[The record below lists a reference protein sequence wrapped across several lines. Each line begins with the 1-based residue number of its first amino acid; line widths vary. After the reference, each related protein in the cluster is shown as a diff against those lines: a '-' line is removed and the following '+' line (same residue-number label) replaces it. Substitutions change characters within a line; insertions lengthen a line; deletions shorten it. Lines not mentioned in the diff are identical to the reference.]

1 MKIINITL
9 GMIMCL
15 VSFHSV
21 SGCAINPVTKR
32 PNLVL
37 TTQEGERQIGQEEAK
52 KIEQE
57 MGLTNNPKLT
67 AYVEA
72 LGQRLAVHSPRQDVA
87 HQFYVVEMVEPNA
100 FALPGGFVYVSRG
113 LLALANSEDE
123 LAGVIGHEVGHV
135 AARHSVQRLSAA
147 APFAIVGGVAG
158 AVTGIVSD
166 RLSDAVTGITGFTG
180 KIVLSP
186 YSRSQERE
194 ADEVGVE
201 MAAKAGWD
209 PAGLSHFLHAL
220 EREQKLH
227 SDKAGTTSFF
237 DSHPATPERV
247 GNTAEHAQNVT
258 QAVAPPIAANRSAFL
273 EKLDGLVIG
282 PHPAN
287 GVFVKNDFFQPDLN
301 FGLRFPE
308 GWKTENSRQMVIAAQ
323 EKDSAFS
330 FLQVAAQGD
339 DPMAIPR
346 QLSKGKGKALLE
358 KVERFRVRGLP
369 AARVVLQ
376 TRTKHG
382 PTVAN
387 INWIAYQGLI
397 YQIVGASPTK
407 VYEQYEPM
415 FRQIVASFHPLT
427 KTERR
432 NITVT
437 RLRIAPAREAETLA
451 EYIVRTG
458 SHWSAEETAVAN
470 GLKNEAI
477 LSEGQL
483 LKFANRERY
492 IPNAE

>member
-1 MKIINITL
+1 MKSINITY
-9 GMIMCL
+9 GMIICL
-15 VSFHSV
+15 VAGYSV
-21 SGCAINPVTKR
+21 LGCAINPVTNR

-37 TTQEGERQIGQEEAK
+37 TTKEGERQIGQEEAK

-72 LGQRLAVHSPRQDVA
+72 LGQRLAAHSPRQDVA

-166 RLSDAVTGITGFTG
+166 RLSNLVTGITGLTG
-180 KIVLSP
+180 KVVLAP
-186 YSRSQERE
+186 YSRSQERQ
-194 ADEVGVE
+194 ADEVGVD

-220 EREQKLH
+220 EREQKLR
-227 SDKAGTTSFF
+227 SDKDGTISFF

-247 GNTAEHAQNVT
+247 GNTAEHAQKVT
-258 QAVAPPIAANRSAFL
+258 RAAVPPIAANRSAFL
-273 EKLDGLVIG
+273 DKLDGLVIG

-287 GVFVKNDFFQPDLN
+287 GVFEKNDFLQPDLK
-301 FGLRFPE
+301 FGIRFPE
-308 GWKTENSRQMVIAAQ
+308 GWKTENSRQMVLAVQ

-330 FLQVAAQGD
+330 FLQVAGQGN
-339 DPMAIPR
+339 DPLAVPR
-346 QLSKGKGKALLE
+346 SLSKDKGGNLLE
-358 KVERFRVRGLP
+358 KVERFQVKGLP
-369 AARVVLQ
+369 AARLVLK
-376 TRTKHG
+376 TKTKHG
-382 PTVAN
+382 PTVVN
-387 INWIAYQGLI
+387 INWIAFQGLI
-397 YQIVGASPTK
+397 YQIVGASPIK

-415 FRQIVASFHPLT
+415 FHQVVESFHALSQ
-427 KTERR
+427 TERT
-432 NITVT
+432 NISVT
-437 RLRIAPAREAETLA
+437 RLRIAPARESETLP

-470 GLKNEAI
+470 GLNTNAT
-477 LSEGQL
+477 LRNGQL

-492 IPNAE
+492 TTQAQ

>member
-1 MKIINITL
+1 MKSINITY
-9 GMIMCL
+9 GMIICL
-15 VSFHSV
+15 MVFHSV
-21 SGCAINPVTKR
+21 SGCAINPVTNR

-37 TTQEGERQIGQEEAK
+37 TTKEGERQIGQEEAK

-72 LGQRLAVHSPRQDVA
+72 LGQRLAAHSPRKDVT

-166 RLSDAVTGITGFTG
+166 RLSNLVTGITGLTG

-186 YSRSQERE
+186 YSRSQERQ
-194 ADEVGVE
+194 ADEVGVD

-220 EREQKLH
+220 EREQKLQ
-227 SDKAGTTSFF
+227 SDKDGSISFF

-247 GNTAEHAQNVT
+247 GNTAEHARNVT
-258 QAVAPPIAANRSAFL
+258 RAAVPPIAANRSAFL
-273 EKLDGLVIG
+273 DKLDGLVIG

-287 GVFVKNDFFQPDLN
+287 GVFEKNDFLQPDLK
-301 FGLRFPE
+301 FGIRFPE
-308 GWKTENSRQMVIAAQ
+308 DWKTENSRQMVLAVQ
-323 EKDSAFS
+323 KKDSAFS
-330 FLQVAAQGD
+330 FLQVAGQGN
-339 DPMAIPR
+339 DPLAVPR
-346 QLSKGKGKALLE
+346 SLSKDKGGALLE
-358 KVERFRVRGLP
+358 KVERFQVRGLP
-369 AARVVLQ
+369 AARLVLQ
-376 TRTKHG
+376 TKTKHG
-382 PTVAN
+382 PTVAD

-397 YQIVGASPTK
+397 YQIVGASPIN

-415 FRQIVASFHPLT
+415 FRQVVESFHPLT
-427 KTERR
+427 QTERT
-432 NITVT
+432 NIKVI
-437 RLRIAPAREAETLA
+437 RLRIAPAHEAETLP

-470 GLKNEAI
+470 GLKNDAT
-477 LSEGQL
+477 LRDGQL

-492 IPNAE
+492 TPNSE